1 MKSIEEINE
10 LMLSVAPDWRFRWC
24 EDDAC
29 ACMGCVNVSGKLGK
43 ILSKEEWDKW
53 VFHQGLLSD
62 KRTKLSLDDSRA
74 IVNSN
79 ELPLK
84 TRLLIKRNMIK
95 KSSIE
100 LIVESDIINQLP
112 PLPYLT
118 WDEVFSKLK
127 N

>member
-10 LMLSVAPDWRFRWC
+10 LMLSVAPNWRFRWC
-24 EDDAC
+24 ENGAC

-43 ILSKEEWDKW
+43 LLLKEEWDKW
-53 VFHQGLLSD
+53 VFYQRSLSD
-62 KRTKLSLDDSRA
+62 KRTKLSLDDLRD
-74 IVNSN
+74 IVNSDQ
-79 ELPLK
+79 LPLK
-84 TRLLIKRNMIK
+84 TRLLIKRNIIK
-95 KSSIE
+95 KSLIE
-100 LIVESDIINQLP
+100 LIVESDLINQLP